1 MPQIWFF
8 ASSIMIVKIQK
19 ELIYFQQQQQSMRT
33 VLYI

>member
-8 ASSIMIVKIQK
+8 ASIMIVKIQK